1 MLMVKTAQVSRRSGH
16 DHEIVNSVSGATH
29 LLMKDVWRAGFVPII
44 TALGAQAHAAE
55 RLDQNVHSS
64 ARMSSSLKEASVTAS
79 FGEEIGVWATEGT
92 LEAYGEGSVEDGP
105 TRLTRL
111 VRNWQ
116 TAKHAPAGM
125 RTHIAGEH
133 RGVQLMKSCDG
144 ER

>member
-1 MLMVKTAQVSRRSGH
+1 MQCCQRATAARASQQR
-16 DHEIVNSVSGATH
+16 TH
-29 LLMKDVWRAGFVPII
+29 LLMSDAWRAGFVVSI
-44 TALGAQAHAAE
+44 TALDAQAHAAE
-55 RLDQNVHSS
+55 RLGQKVHSS

-79 FGEEIGVWATEGT
+79 FGDDTGVWATEGT
-92 LEAYGEGSVEDGP
+92 LEAYGEGSVDDGP
-105 TRLTRL
+105 TRLTRP

-125 RTHIAGEH
+125 RTHIAGVH